1 MISIAHRAISVAVLM
16 MAHNAMAAT
25 PQAENVAVQA
35 RDIWD
40 GSDTYS
46 AGYDKRSFS
55 QRSLEDDEVA
65 ARARDALQTRSDLAR
80 VNKRFL
86 MHALKGVLK
95 GAVKATKSDGPCYGK
110 GPKCYKQEKALQE
123 KKAREKKNPKPK
135 PKPNEKKKPK
145 GLGKSKGKKGRR
157 SLLM

>member
-1 MISIAHRAISVAVLM
+1 MISIAPRAIGVAVLM
-16 MAHNAMAAT
+16 MAHNAMTAT

-40 GSDTYS
+40 GSDPYS

-65 ARARDALQTRSDLAR
+65 ARARDVLQARSDLAQ
-80 VNKRFL
+80 VNKRFI
-86 MHALKGVLK
+86 MHAIKGILK

-110 GPKCYKQEKALQE
+110 GPKCYKKEKALQE

-135 PKPNEKKKPK
+135 PKPKEKKKPK
-145 GLGKSKGKKGRR
+145 GKSKGKKGKKGETE
-157 SLLM
+157 